1 MKVKRIT
8 KKPVR
13 ASKRVATRA
22 QRPSTKR
29 IVAEDEIIE
38 DDLVED
44 EVIDDVEGE
53 GEAIVEP
60 EATDLLFE
68 AEDVAE
74 FVVEVTGEEVEV
86 AIDDEADTVVFTVGE
101 EEFTVEPE
109 GDEEIVESATKR
121 TSGKR
126 AVKAS
131 KRIPARRRTIRR

>member
-29 IVAEDEIIE
+29 IVAEDEILEE
-38 DDLVED
+38 DDFVDEDIVDDD
-44 EVIDDVEGE
+44 EVD
-53 GEAIVEP
+53 AIVEP

-74 FVVEVTGEEVEV
+74 LVAEVTGEAVEV
-86 AIDDEADTVVFTVGE
+86 AVDDEADTVVFTVGE
-101 EEFTVEPE
+101 EEFTVEPD
-109 GDEEIVESATKR
+109 GDEEIVESATR
-121 TSGKR
+121 VRGKKP
-126 AVKAS
+126 VKAS
-131 KRIPARRRTIRR
+131 TKRISARRRTIRR